1 MFSRI
6 ALRRDGDGNRLE
18 LQNDAALAIA
28 RIFVA
33 TGARSFSPT
42 APGVG
47 ADGGAA
53 WRCAAIAQSQ
63 PLIDIR
69 LKVER

>member
-18 LQNDAALAIA
+18 LQTMRLWRSPESLSLPVHAHFRRPHPESGQRRCSMAMCGNRPKQAAH
-28 RIFVA
+28 RH
-33 TGARSFSPT
+33 
-42 APGVG
+42 
-47 ADGGAA
+47 
-53 WRCAAIAQSQ
+53 
-63 PLIDIR
+63 R